1 MMGSIMGSMTAA
13 GATIRLRG
21 VLLALV
27 ALLGALGAA
36 CQPVVASGPSP
47 PSSTAPA
54 AGASAA
60 PPIPPTPS
68 ADARDAVSGNAYIK
82 WLVEQSMLHQGDLA
96 ARRYSGTGGQWRHP
110 YAEPEPRA
118 ASALASVWFTSY
130 PPAQI
135 TGPGES
141 VLESM
146 GDAELWR
153 IFREIG
159 IGGMHTGPMKLA
171 GGLRGR
177 EYTPTVDGNFDRI
190 SSEVDPA
197 FGTAAQFKTMVQ
209 RAADNDAVIIGD
221 IIPGHSGKG
230 ADFRLAERRYGDYP
244 GLYHMVEIRPADWA
258 LLPPVPDGRD
268 SVNLKPAAVDALKAR
283 GYIVGQLPR
292 TIFYEPGVKET
303 DWSATDAVTGADGQS
318 RRWVYLHYFKEGQPT
333 FNWLDPTFAAPRL
346 VAGDAINSLATL
358 GERMLRLDANGFLGI
373 EVGPDHGRAWSEGH
387 PLSVTANQLIA
398 GLVRKLG
405 GFTFQELNLTLE
417 DIKAMSH
424 GGADLSYDFI
434 SRPAYQHALV
444 TGDASFL
451 RLMLSL
457 QRTYQIDP
465 AGLIHALQNH
475 DELTLELVHF
485 WTKHR
490 DTTFTFRGKRVK
502 GSALRDTIRAEMHGR
517 LMGPAAP
524 YNLKASNGISCTTVT
539 VAAAALGIR
548 DLGQLTDA
556 QRRDI
561 QRAHLLLVLFNA
573 MQPGV
578 FALSGWDLVGALT
591 LPGDSVSSLI
601 AEGDTRWINRGAY
614 DLLGNHAAETTSSSG
629 LPRAKALYGPLPE
642 QLQRP
647 DSFASELRKM
657 LQVRAQYRIN
667 ESEQVALPAVRAP
680 GLVVMVHR
688 LPRGAGIQVT
698 AVNFARTPVREA
710 VAIEPA
716 PPGGS
721 ITDLL
726 ALKVQGKLGPGK
738 RLPITLGPQEGQV
751 LLIK

>member
-1 MMGSIMGSMTAA
+1 
-13 GATIRLRG
+13 
-21 VLLALV
+21 
-27 ALLGALGAA
+27 
-36 CQPVVASGPSP
+36 
-47 PSSTAPA
+47 
-54 AGASAA
+54 
-60 PPIPPTPS
+60 
-68 ADARDAVSGNAYIK
+68 
-82 WLVEQSMLHQGDLA
+82 MLHQGDLA
-96 ARRYSGTGGQWRHP
+96 ARRVSGTGEQWQHP
-110 YAEPEPRA
+110 YAAPEPRA
-118 ASALASVWFTSY
+118 ASALASVWFTAY
-130 PPAQI
+130 PPSQI

-141 VLESM
+141 VLQSL
-146 GDAELWR
+146 GDPDLWR
-153 IFREIG
+153 VFRDIG
-159 IGGMHTGPMKLA
+159 IGGMHTGPMKRA

-190 SSEVDPA
+190 SSEIDPA
-197 FGTAAQFKTMVQ
+197 FGTEAQFKAMVR
-209 RAADNDAVIIGD
+209 RAADNRAVIIGD

-244 GLYHMVEIRPADWA
+244 GLYHMVEISPEDWG
-258 LLPPVPDGRD
+258 LLPAVPAGRD
-268 SVNLKPAAVDALKAR
+268 SVNLKPAAVEALKAR

-292 TIFYEPGVKET
+292 TIFYEAGVKET
-303 DWSATDAVTGADGQS
+303 DWSATDTVVGADGQR

-373 EVGPDHGRAWSEGH
+373 EVGLDNGRAWSEGH
-387 PLSVTANQLIA
+387 PLSVTANQLVA

-417 DIKAMSH
+417 DIKAMSQ

-434 SRPAYQHALV
+434 SRPAYHHALV

-451 RLMLSL
+451 RLMLGL
-457 QRTYQIDP
+457 QRTYQVDP
-465 AGLIHALQNH
+465 ASLIHALQNH

-490 DTTFTFRGKRVK
+490 EATFTFRGKPVK

-524 YNLKASNGISCTTVT
+524 YNLKAANGISCTSVT
-539 VAAAALGIR
+539 VAAAALGIH
-548 DLGQLTDA
+548 DLERLTPA
-556 QRRDI
+556 QRHDI
-561 QRAHLLLVLFNA
+561 LRAHLLLALFNA

-591 LPGDSVSSLI
+591 LPGDAVGSLI

-614 DLLGNHAAETTSSSG
+614 DLLGKHAGVTTSSSG
-629 LPRAKALYGPLPE
+629 LPRAQALYGALPE
-642 QLQRP
+642 QLQSP
-647 DSFASELRKM
+647 DSFASQLRAM
-657 LQVRAQYRIN
+657 LRVRAQYRIN
-667 ESEQVALPAVRAP
+667 ESEQVALPAVRAA

-688 LPRGAGIQVT
+688 LPSGAGIQVT
-698 AVNFARTPVREA
+698 AVNFARTPARDS

-716 PPGGS
+716 PAGAA

-726 ALKVQGKLGPGK
+726 ASKVHGKLGPGK
-738 RLPITLGPQEGQV
+738 RLPLALGPHEGQV

>member
-1 MMGSIMGSMTAA
+1 MLDVRPIRPRAWLLVLAMLVGA
-13 GATIRLRG
+13 GAP
-21 VLLALV
+21 
-27 ALLGALGAA
+27 A
-36 CQPVVASGPSP
+36 CQPATSLRPESPSGAASTGAP
-47 PSSTAPA
+47 PAPA
-54 AGASAA
+54 SRPATPASAQDQA
-60 PPIPPTPS
+60 SDPDIQ
-68 ADARDAVSGNAYIK
+68 
-82 WLVEQSMLHQGDLA
+82 WLVEHSMLHQGDLA
-96 ARRYSGTGGQWRHP
+96 ARRVSGTGAQWQHP
-110 YAEPEPRA
+110 YALPEPRA
-118 ASALASVWFTSY
+118 ASALASVWFTAY
-130 PPAQI
+130 PPSQI

-141 VLESM
+141 VLESL
-146 GDAELWR
+146 GDADLWR
-153 IFREIG
+153 IFRDIG
-159 IGGMHTGPMKLA
+159 IGGMHTGPMKRA

-190 SSEVDPA
+190 SSEIDPA
-197 FGTAAQFKTMVQ
+197 FGTQAQFTAMVR
-209 RAADNDAVIIGD
+209 RAADNHAVVIGD

-244 GLYHMVEIRPADWA
+244 GLYHMVEIGPEDWG
-258 LLPPVPDGRD
+258 LLPAVPAGRD
-268 SVNLKPAAVDALKAR
+268 SVNLKPATVDALRAR

-303 DWSATDAVTGADGQS
+303 DWSATDAVVGADGQR

-346 VAGDAINSLATL
+346 VAGDAINALAIL

-373 EVGPDHGRAWSEGH
+373 EAGPDNGRAWSEGH

-417 DIKAMSH
+417 DVKAMSE

-451 RLMLSL
+451 RLMLGL

-465 AGLIHALQNH
+465 GSLIHALQNH

-485 WTKHR
+485 WTKHK
-490 DTTFTFRGKRVK
+490 DTTFTFRGKAVK

-517 LMGPAAP
+517 LMGAAAP
-524 YNLKASNGISCTTVT
+524 YNLKAANGISCTSVT

-548 DLGQLTDA
+548 DLGKLTEV
-556 QRRDI
+556 QRHDI
-561 QRAHLLLVLFNA
+561 RRAHLLLALFNA

-591 LPGDSVSSLI
+591 LPDDAVGSLI

-614 DLLGNHAAETTSSSG
+614 DLLGKHPSVTTSGSG
-629 LPRAKALYGPLPE
+629 LPRARALYGSLPE
-642 QLQRP
+642 QLQHG
-647 DSFASELRKM
+647 DSFASQLRAM
-657 LQVRAQYRIN
+657 LRVRAQYRIN
-667 ESEQVALPAVRAP
+667 ESEQVAVPAVRAP

-698 AVNFARTPVREA
+698 AVNFARAPVREA

-716 PPGGS
+716 PAGGAV
-721 ITDLL
+721 TDLL
-726 ALKVQGKLGPGK
+726 ASRVHGKLGAGK
-738 RLPITLGPQEGQV
+738 RLPIALGPHEGQV